1 MKRWVI
7 KTPHPKLQKEISDAL
22 NIHPVI
28 AQLLV
33 NRDITSVEDAK
44 HFFYAHESKLHD
56 PFLLKDM
63 DKAVARIKQAQDNRE
78 SVLIFGD
85 YDVDGVT
92 SSALLRRTLKRLGI
106 EAINYIPHRMDEGY
120 GLNHSIVE
128 FAKERGIHLIITVDC
143 GINAVS
149 EVKAINAG
157 GMDVIVLD
165 HHEPDGDN
173 LPKAVAVIDPKR
185 HDCKYPFKNLAAVGL
200 VGKLAQALL
209 GKIPDEEWD
218 LIAIGTVADVVT
230 LRGENRIFVKKGLP
244 VIERTNKSGLMAL
257 LDVAK
262 IRGKK
267 IKPYYI
273 GFILGPRLNAA
284 GRMDSATIALDL
296 LLSDKYENALALA
309 QSLESHNLSRQKM
322 QSEVVDEA
330 IAMIEASTD
339 LKGAQIIVVHKEGWH
354 KGVLG
359 IVASKIV
366 ERYYRPTIV
375 ISVEGGLGT
384 GSARSIEGFHLV
396 EALTNCADSLETYGG
411 HKRAAGLKVRHE
423 NIDAFRDAINI
434 FAKGTLNT
442 EALVPSLD
450 IDCEVPFFALSLD
463 FANLVED
470 LEPHGEGNPSPLLCT
485 RNLTVKSP
493 AALMGKGTIKFW
505 VTDGKISF
513 SAVGFGMTD
522 YQDMIKP
529 GQKVDLAYS
538 LIIDDWNKAP
548 VVQLK
553 LKDIRLSEV

>member
-1 MKRWVI
+1 MTKRWSI

-22 NIHPVI
+22 KIHPVI

-33 NRDITSVEDAK
+33 NRDITSVEEAN
-44 HFFYAHESKLHD
+44 HFFHAHESKLHD

-63 DKAVARIKQAQDNRE
+63 DRAIARIKQAQENKE

-120 GLNHSIVE
+120 GLNHTIVE

-149 EVKAINAG
+149 EVDAINAG
-157 GMDVIVLD
+157 GMDVIVID
-165 HHEPDGDN
+165 HHEPDGDRI
-173 LPKAVAVIDPKR
+173 PKAVAVIDPKR
-185 HDCKYPFKNLAAVGL
+185 HDCSYPFKNLAAVGL
-200 VGKLAQALL
+200 VAKLAQALL
-209 GKIPDEEWD
+209 GAIPQDEWD

-244 VIERTNKSGLMAL
+244 VIERTKNPGLMAL

-322 QSEVVDEA
+322 QGEVVDEA
-330 IAMIEASTD
+330 IAMIESTIAIKD
-339 LKGAQIIVVHKEGWH
+339 AQIIVIYKEGWH

-366 ERYYRPTIV
+366 ERYSRPTIV
-375 ISVEGGLGT
+375 ISVEAGLGT

-396 EALTNCADSLETYGG
+396 EALASCSGSLETYGG

-423 NIDAFRDAINI
+423 NIDAFRDAINV
-434 FAKGTLNT
+434 FAKDVLST
-442 EALVPSLD
+442 EALIPTLE
-450 IDCEVPFFALSLD
+450 IDCEVPFSALSLE
-463 FANLVED
+463 FANLVD
-470 LEPHGEGNPSPLLCT
+470 NLEPHGEGNPSPLLCT
-485 RNLTVKSP
+485 RGLMVKSP

-505 VTDGKISF
+505 VTDGKHSLT
-513 SAVGFGMTD
+513 AVGFGMSE

-529 GQKVDLAYS
+529 GQKIDLAYS

-553 LKDIRLSEV
+553 LKDIRISQ